1 MPNGFFLGG
10 AADGMA
16 ESRRLGISERGQ
28 EIDAGLRSRGLDI
41 QQQAENRVGNQSML
55 ERADKLIADTMAQVG
70 TIIKETTTLGKDPA
84 AIQKAVMPLVESAK
98 QIAAKVGRDPSALD
112 ASVQAQLFSPNAIET
127 AAVAGAADATKQM
140 STDRTLAAGGTDP
153 NVTRWKDPKDKV
165 SAENS
170 LRDDYAKQS
179 APFITIRDAK
189 NRLDN
194 IEQTGAGDISLLF
207 QFMKILDP
215 GSTVREGEFATAG
228 SVAGVPGQIEGLR
241 RQIVGGGRL
250 SDAARNQ
257 IISQANKL
265 YQAQA
270 VQHDKLTTKFAT
282 IAKSQG
288 LRPDNVVIDLWPS
301 TKQETESFST
311 RFQGTGGA
319 ATAVPAPP
327 AGFNIVR

>member
-10 AADGMA
+10 AAEGMSD
-16 ESRRLGISERGQ
+16 SRRLGIAERGQ
-28 EIDAGLRSRGLDI
+28 DQDFSLRSRALDL
-41 QQQAENRVGNQSML
+41 QQRQEERADRSSIY
-55 ERADKLIADTMAQVG
+55 ERADKQINDTMAQVG
-70 TIIKETTTLGKDPA
+70 AIIKETTTLGKDPA
-84 AIQKAVMPLVESAK
+84 LIQKAIMPLVESAK
-98 QIAAKVGRDPSALD
+98 QLASRVGRDPASLD
-112 ASVQAQLFSPNAIET
+112 AQVQAQLFQPNAIET

-140 STDRTLAAGGTDP
+140 STDKTLAAGGTDP

-228 SVAGVPGQIEGLR
+228 SVAGLPGQIEALR
-241 RQIVGGGRL
+241 KQVVGGGRL
-250 SDAARNQ
+250 ADDARKQ

-270 VQHDKLTTKFAT
+270 LQHDKLTTKFAN

-288 LRPDNVVIDLWPS
+288 LRADNVVIDLWPS
-301 TKQETESFST
+301 TKQEAENFNT

-319 ATAVPAPP
+319 SSTIPAPP